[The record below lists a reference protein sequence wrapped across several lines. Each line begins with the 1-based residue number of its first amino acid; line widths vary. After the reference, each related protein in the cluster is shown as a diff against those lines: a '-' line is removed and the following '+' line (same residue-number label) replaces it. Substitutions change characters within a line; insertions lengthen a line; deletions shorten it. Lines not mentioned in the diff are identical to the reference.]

1 MATQLT
7 AQPKLYI
14 GMDIHKKS
22 WSIHMRTD
30 LSDHKSITIPAK
42 ADILLNYVE
51 SNFSDYQV
59 SLVYEAGCCGFGSA
73 RYFLSQGWEVTV
85 VNPADVP
92 TMDKQHYQKTDKIDC
107 YNLSKQ
113 LKAGHLT
120 GIYIP
125 DKEQDLLKSLV
136 RQKAEAARQLRN
148 VKSQIKSLLLYH
160 NYEVPLNIDN
170 SNWTKEFIQ
179 WIKDLDW
186 EFPSGK
192 ECMESKLRI
201 LDLFYHEALHV
212 ANQLRAYCRKHYKK
226 DYYLLKSI
234 PGIGGY
240 LASAI
245 LAEIGDLRRFNT
257 EAEFASYVGIIPTMR
272 NSGGTTNISGVT
284 PRCRALLRTYIIESA
299 WVAYRL
305 DPQMQQYYR
314 KHIGKNPKSI
324 IVKIARKLLNRMLS
338 VIKNDTP
345 YKLNTTVQN
354 HEMK

>member
-7 AQPKLYI
+7 AQPKLCI

-22 WSIHMRTD
+22 WSIHIRND
-30 LSDHKSITIPAK
+30 LSDYKSMIIPAEEEVL
-42 ADILLNYVE
+42 INYVE
-51 SNFSDYQV
+51 ANFSDHHV
-59 SLVYEAGCCGFGSA
+59 SLVYEAGCFGFGSA

-92 TMDKQHYQKTDKIDC
+92 TMDKQYYQKTDKIDC

-148 VKSQIKSLLLYH
+148 VKSQIKPLLLYH

-201 LDLFYHEALHV
+201 LDLFHHEALPI

-226 DYYLLKSI
+226 DYYLLKVFQ
-234 PGIGGY
+234 
-240 LASAI
+240 A
-245 LAEIGDLRRFNT
+245 
-257 EAEFASYVGIIPTMR
+257 
-272 NSGGTTNISGVT
+272 
-284 PRCRALLRTYIIESA
+284 
-299 WVAYRL
+299 
-305 DPQMQQYYR
+305 
-314 KHIGKNPKSI
+314 
-324 IVKIARKLLNRMLS
+324 
-338 VIKNDTP
+338 
-345 YKLNTTVQN
+345 
-354 HEMK
+354 